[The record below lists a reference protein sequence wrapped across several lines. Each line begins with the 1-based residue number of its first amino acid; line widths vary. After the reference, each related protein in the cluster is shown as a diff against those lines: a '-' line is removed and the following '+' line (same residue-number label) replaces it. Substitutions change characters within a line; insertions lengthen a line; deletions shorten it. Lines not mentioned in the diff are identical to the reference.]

1 MLQYLK
7 YWFHQLAYLNECSIN
22 DDPQVSNN
30 ITDVRMPQ
38 IMEGIKSY
46 KMAAD
51 KSNSNR
57 IYATAFAGNQQPG
70 KYTISPNQ
78 YSRKPTT
85 VATPYCMR
93 KRVKKTQRKS
103 CSEKKKMHLSDLL
116 FIDPFVGVFFLLIS
130 RVYS

>member
-1 MLQYLK
+1 
-7 YWFHQLAYLNECSIN
+7 
-22 DDPQVSNN
+22 
-30 ITDVRMPQ
+30 MPQ

-57 IYATAFAGNQQPG
+57 IYATAFSGNQQPG

-103 CSEKKKMHLSDLL
+103 CSEKKKMHLSDPL